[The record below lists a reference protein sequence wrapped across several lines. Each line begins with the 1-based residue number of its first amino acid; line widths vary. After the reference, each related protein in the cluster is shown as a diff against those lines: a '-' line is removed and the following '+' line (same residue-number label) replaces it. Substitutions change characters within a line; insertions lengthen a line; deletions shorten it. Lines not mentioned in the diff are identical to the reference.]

1 MEYILSLVIIP
12 ILFLIHIIMSGILI
26 KNQQRQIE
34 RLYRDLEKQYLER
47 YKQVQ
52 LMKEIKQEADTHE
65 GS

>member
-1 MEYILSLVIIP
+1 MEYIFSLVIIP

-34 RLYRDLEKQYLER
+34 WLYRDLEKQYLER

-52 LMKEIKQEADTHE
+52 LMKEIKQERAYD
-65 GS
+65 

>member
-34 RLYRDLEKQYLER
+34 WLYKDLEKQYLER

-52 LMKEIKQEADTHE
+52 LMKEIKQESSYDE
-65 GS
+65 R

>member
-34 RLYRDLEKQYLER
+34 WLYRDLEKQYLER

-52 LMKEIKQEADTHE
+52 LMKEIKQERAYDE
-65 GS
+65 R

>member
-34 RLYRDLEKQYLER
+34 WLYRDLEKQYLER

-52 LMKEIKQEADTHE
+52 LMKEIKQERAYDE
-65 GS
+65 G